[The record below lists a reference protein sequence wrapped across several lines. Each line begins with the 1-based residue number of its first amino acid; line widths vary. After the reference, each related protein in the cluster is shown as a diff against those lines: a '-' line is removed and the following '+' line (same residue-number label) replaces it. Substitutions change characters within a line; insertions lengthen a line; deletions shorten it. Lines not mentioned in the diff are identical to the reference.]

1 MRLRLSCCLI
11 VLIAVAPVAPA
22 AAQEVSGVYTD
33 ASTKDLGDLTGG
45 AAFKGLKVRG
55 WLEAYSAWNP
65 NRPDRNT
72 VNANQASS
80 VLRASDLTIEGRT
93 FDVHAGALRL
103 SLAEIEVERVP
114 ERGRFGFKVD
124 LAGGDVQ
131 DILHATTEAASPGS
145 VSSSKGWDRNV
156 QHVSLSYLAP
166 IGSGLRLDLGKFVT
180 HIGIE
185 AIESIKNHNFSHTYL
200 TTYAIPAQDTG
211 LRLNYS
217 FNPKLYGEAYVL
229 KGWHVTYD
237 NNDRLSYGLS
247 VGWTPSEQV
256 GFTANYL
263 GGPERNGNDHD
274 RRDLLDLQLTYALSP
289 ALSTAVNVALG
300 RDANAVAP
308 GRDAHWG
315 GIVLYLRRNV
325 GERFSPTLRAEY
337 FSDPQGFAT
346 GVAQHVVAFTLTGDT
361 RIGGIGGK
369 TSFVKLLLRPEV
381 RYDRSDAP
389 FFTDR
394 DRFRDKKDQLTAA
407 LAAVLW
413 F

>member
-1 MRLRLSCCLI
+1 MPLRLSFCRTLL
-11 VLIAVAPVAPA
+11 LIALIGAAPL

-33 ASTKDLGDLTGG
+33 ASTKDLGDLTGV

-55 WLEAYSAWNP
+55 WLEGYSAWNA
-65 NRPDRNT
+65 NRPDRAT
-72 VNANQASS
+72 VDAHQASS
-80 VLRASDLTIEGRT
+80 VIRTSNLTIEGRT
-93 FDVHAGALRL
+93 FDVKAESLRL
-103 SLAEIEVERVP
+103 DLAEIEVERVP

-156 QHVSLSYLAP
+156 QHVSVSYLAP
-166 IGSGLRLDLGKFVT
+166 LGSGLRVDLGKFVT

-185 AIESIKNHNFSHTYL
+185 AIESIKNRNFSHTYL

-217 FNPKLYGEAYVL
+217 FNLELYGEVYIL
-229 KGWHVTYD
+229 KGWNVTYD

-247 VGWTPSEQV
+247 VGWTPSDKV
-256 GFTANYL
+256 SFTANYL
-263 GGPERNGNDHD
+263 GGPERNGDNDD
-274 RRDLLDLQLTYALSP
+274 RRDLLDLQLTWALSST
-289 ALSTAVNVALG
+289 LSSAVNVDLG

-308 GRDAHWG
+308 GRDASWG
-315 GIVLYLRRNV
+315 GIAVYLRQNV

-337 FSDPQGFAT
+337 FADTEGFAT

-361 RIGGIGGK
+361 RVGAK

-381 RYDRSDAP
+381 RYDRSDVP
-389 FFTDR
+389 FFTHR
-394 DRFRDKKDQLTAA
+394 DRFRSKQDQFTAA
-407 LAAVLW
+407 FAAVVW